1 MGEGRELG
9 RRMWSESRK
18 QNETGQKEW
27 EKEMADFIT
36 ANRSVL
42 SSLTRTCQRTEADVS
57 LLVLSLCHFSP
68 EEWIHL
74 DLLVQPP
81 ICQGVINY
89 EEGQRRIKPRN
100 SLKRDHHY
108 CSLQRPALS
117 TSPEAEESI
126 FLICS
131 CPSSLFGRIDVS
143 DIWNHQLTRGRI
155 KMKKLHF
162 AVGLDEHI
170 WLMAISCCILC
181 WLWLCKNFKLKFQM
195 TEDTENIVLTPS
207 TMRFYRRLPNMSLDS
222 ISLYILSYLGV

>member
-1 MGEGRELG
+1 MGGSPLG
-9 RRMWSESRK
+9 DRL
-18 QNETGQKEW
+18 
-27 EKEMADFIT
+27 
-36 ANRSVL
+36 VL
-42 SSLTRTCQRTEADVS
+42 SSLAWTSQRMWADVS
-57 LLVLSLCHFSP
+57 LLALSLCNFSR
-68 EEWIHL
+68 EEWIRIHL
-74 DLLVQPP
+74 DLLVRPS

-89 EEGQRRIKPRN
+89 EEEQQRIKPRN
-100 SLKRDHHY
+100 SLKWDHYY

-117 TSPEAEESI
+117 TSPEAKESI

-131 CPSSLFGRIDVS
+131 CPSSFLGRIDVS
-143 DIWNHQLTRGRI
+143 DIWNHKLTRGRM

-207 TMRFYRRLPNMSLDS
+207 TMRFYRMLPKMFLDR
-222 ISLYILSYLGV
+222 ISLYILRYLCV